1 MTSHPHRGPR
11 RTAPARVLAAVAA
24 TALALIAGLALPAG
38 PAWAHNQLTTA
49 EPAPNSTLDA
59 APQQVVLEF
68 VEPLNP
74 RYTAIVVTD
83 AAGMTVSDGTPE
95 ITGNRGT
102 VTFAA
107 PLAGGAYTVAYR
119 VVSLDGHP
127 VQGSYPFTVAG
138 PEPAGVAPTGTAS
151 APATDAA
158 VDAASVTESGG
169 GSGTA
174 VALAAAAIALIAV
187 VVALGVRRMRR
198 GRP

>member
-1 MTSHPHRGPR
+1 MTTHPYRGPR
-11 RTAPARVLAAVAA
+11 RTVLARVLAALAA
-24 TALALIAGLALPAG
+24 TALAVIATAALPAA

-49 EPAPNSTLDA
+49 EPAPQSTLDTS
-59 APQQVVLEF
+59 PEQVVLEF

-83 AAGMTVSDGTPE
+83 AAGMTVSDGQPE
-95 ITGNRGT
+95 ITGNRGA

-138 PEPAGVAPTGTAS
+138 PEPAADATDAVS
-151 APATDAA
+151 APATDAP
-158 VDAASVTESGG
+158 VDAASVVDDGG
-169 GSGTA
+169 GSGTLL
-174 VALAAAAIALIAV
+174 ALAGAGLALVVAV
-187 VVALGVRRMRR
+187 VAAGVWRARRA
-198 GRP
+198 RP